1 MSWRF
6 SSGAVSKR
14 LLFILIALFA
24 SVAVFSAQAENT
36 GDAGLER
43 ISEYLTSVNS
53 LQANFRQRITD
64 QSHQLL
70 EQATGTVSLKRP
82 GRFRW
87 DYLEPYERVVLADG
101 ERIWM
106 YEVDLEQVTVRP
118 MRASLGETPAALL
131 AGDPEVLN
139 RFEYLGYERIDGLI
153 WVRLQP
159 GSAAADFEYI
169 RLGFDQQNLVQLE
182 LGDRLGRSTH
192 MTFSEIRVNQ
202 ELDDDLFRLDV
213 PENVDIIGAGDG

>member
-1 MSWRF
+1 MSCRL
-6 SSGAVSKR
+6 SSGAIPVR
-14 LLFILIALFA
+14 LLIILITLFA
-24 SVAVFSAQAENT
+24 SPGGIPALAENT
-36 GDAGLER
+36 DDAGLDR
-43 ISEYLTSVNS
+43 IREFLTSVDS

-64 QSHQLL
+64 QNHQLV

-87 DYLEPYERVVLADG
+87 DYAAPYERVVVADG
-101 ERIWM
+101 ERVWM

-118 MRASLGETPAALL
+118 MGASLGETPAALL
-131 AGDPEVLN
+131 AGDPAVLD
-139 RFEYLGYERIDGLI
+139 RFEYLGYERVDGII
-153 WVRLQP
+153 WVQLQP

-192 MTFSEIRVNQ
+192 MTFSDIQVNG
-202 ELDDDLFRLDV
+202 ELDDGLFRLDV
-213 PENVDIIGAGDG
+213 PENVDIIGAGEG

>member
-1 MSWRF
+1 MSCRA
-6 SSGAVSKR
+6 SSGAIPAR
-14 LLFILIALFA
+14 LLLILTILMT
-24 SVAVFSAQAENT
+24 SIGWVSAAADNT
-36 GDAGLER
+36 DDIGLDRVREF
-43 ISEYLTSVNS
+43 LTSVDS
-53 LQANFRQRITD
+53 LQANFQQRITD
-64 QSHQLL
+64 QNGQLV

-87 DYLEPYERVVLADG
+87 DYVAPYERVVAADG
-101 ERIWM
+101 ERVWM

-131 AGDPEVLN
+131 AGDPAVLD
-139 RFEYLGYERIDGLI
+139 RFEYQGYEHLEELI

-159 GSAAADFEYI
+159 GSAAAEFEYI

-192 MTFSEIRVNQ
+192 MTFSEIQVNQ
-202 ELDDDLFRLDV
+202 ELDDDLFHLDV
-213 PENVDIIGAGDG
+213 PENVDIIGGGGD